1 MTDLLQDDPQ
11 AVILAGD
18 EAHVW
23 AQAAPITVWAP
34 VGQTPS
40 VSVRP
45 QRDRVVFYGA
55 LNLRTGQ
62 EHAIMTEKMNQ
73 KTTVT
78 FLEYLLA
85 LYPQRRVLLIVDRA
99 SWHRGQPLAALLAQQ
114 PRLEVF
120 YLPTA
125 CPELNPQEHV
135 WAAVRRQVTTAVSFP
150 RLVDTFLATLRTIR
164 FRPTLFQHYAPPI
177 LSTLSV

>member
-23 AQAAPITVWAP
+23 AQSTAHAVWSP
-34 VGQTPS
+34 VGQTPTVS
-40 VSVRP
+40 VSP

-55 LNLRTGQ
+55 LNLRTGE
-62 EHAIMTEKMNQ
+62 EHAIMTDKMNQ

-99 SWHRGQPLAALLAQQ
+99 SWHLGQPVKTLLAQQ
-114 PRLEVF
+114 PRLELH

-135 WAAVRRQVTTAVSFP
+135 WSAVRRAVTTASSFP
-150 RLVDTFLATLRTIR
+150 QLVDRFLATLRQTR
-164 FRPTLFQHYAPPI
+164 FRPILFEHFAPPI
-177 LSTLSV
+177 LSALNG